1 LTSDPKTRI
10 AIIGIGGIGGYFG
23 TKLLTAYS
31 SDEHHEIIFL
41 QRGEHLK
48 KIQEEGVRYITK
60 NHDYRVFPYIASDNP
75 SKVGDLD
82 VVFFCVKSYDLEQAA
97 LSIRKNLNKDT
108 VILTALNG
116 VEIIY
121 SLKKVLKLT
130 HILPGAIYL
139 SAHIAEPGLVRQV
152 GGVGAFY
159 FGPEDGHVEQYRFL
173 EKLLTN
179 AGIKAKLDNHITQ
192 RLWEK
197 YIFVCPLA
205 SLTSLYDVPIGAVIK
220 DKKSRDLLRGL
231 IEEIRKIAEKKGIIM
246 AEDTAEIVL
255 EKAKIIPYNSR
266 TSMQVDFQ
274 KRKKTEIDIFTS
286 FVVKK
291 GRELGI
297 PVPLHERI
305 YADILDKYRQ

>member
-1 LTSDPKTRI
+1 MTLDQKTRI
-10 AIIGIGGIGGYFG
+10 AIIGIGGIGGYFS

-31 SDEHHEIIFL
+31 SGKHHEIIFL

-48 KIQEEGVRYITK
+48 KIQEEGLRYITR
-60 NHDYRVFPYIASDNP
+60 NHDYRVFPKLSTDNP
-75 SKVGDLD
+75 SKVGDLNI
-82 VVFFCVKSYDLEQAA
+82 VIFCVKSYDLEQAA
-97 LSIRKNLNKDT
+97 LAIRDNLNQDT

-116 VEIIY
+116 IEIIY
-121 SLKKVLKLT
+121 SLKKVLELP

-139 SAHIAEPGLVRQV
+139 SAQITKPGEVRQV
-152 GGVGAFY
+152 GGAGAFY

-173 EKLLTN
+173 EKLFTDT
-179 AGIKAKLDNHITQ
+179 GIKAKLDNHITQ

-205 SLTSLYDVPIGAVIK
+205 SLTSLYDEPIGAVIE
-220 DKKSRDLLRGL
+220 DKKSRDLLRGV

-246 AEDTAEIVL
+246 AEDTAEAVL

-274 KRKKTEIDIFTS
+274 RGKKTEIEIFTS